1 MSRRYTAAER
11 EELTEKVLNYI
22 AVDSMHTNLACRT
35 AGLPVPTF
43 LDWIALDKRL
53 GERYTRARELMLD
66 AKAEALTRLHDE
78 VLTNPQTGALD
89 AASVALLRLR
99 ADNEK
104 WLLSKIAPKRYG
116 ERVAIAGDN
125 ESPLKVENTINAS
138 ALSSAALAEI
148 LAAKASDGT
157 D

>member
-1 MSRRYTAAER
+1 MSRRYTA
-11 EELTEKVLNYI
+11 EEKAALIEKILGYI
-22 AVDSMHTNLACRT
+22 SNDSMHTNLACRT
-35 AGLPVPTF
+35 AGLAPSVFVEWT
-43 LDWIALDKRL
+43 AADKAL

-148 LAAKASDGT
+148 LAAKGANGT
-157 D
+157 N